1 MTLDKET
8 LYAYCATGLRSF
20 LDTSLNKPT
29 MLQRTVNPK
38 AACLLYIEVHFFQ
51 ESNGVPR
58 AGLVLKEQDL
68 FYRINLIE
76 SALIPCGQIVF
87 KN

>member
-1 MTLDKET
+1 MTLDKVP
-8 LYAYCATGLRSF
+8 LGDYGLTNLQSF
-20 LDTSLNKPT
+20 LDAGFNKPS
-29 MLQRTVNPK
+29 MLQRTINSK
-38 AACLLYIEVHFFQ
+38 EECLFYIAVLIYQ
-51 ESNGVPR
+51 ARGTAR

-68 FYRINLIE
+68 FYRISIDPQ